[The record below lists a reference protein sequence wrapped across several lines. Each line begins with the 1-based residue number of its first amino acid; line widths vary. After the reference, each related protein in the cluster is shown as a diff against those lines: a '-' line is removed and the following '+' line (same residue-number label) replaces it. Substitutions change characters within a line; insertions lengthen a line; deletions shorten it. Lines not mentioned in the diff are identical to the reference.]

1 MATRETIRRREYH
14 RQWHV
19 EKREELN
26 ERSRAWYY
34 AHREE
39 VAAKTKE
46 RMSNPAYREKI
57 NADARRT
64 YALRQ
69 KAARKTAREEAR
81 KNNSKKIG

>member
-1 MATRETIRRREYH
+1 MATKETIRRREYQ
-14 RQWHV
+14 RQRHI
-19 EKREELN
+19 EKRHELN
-26 ERSRAWYY
+26 ERSRAWYS

-39 VAAKTKE
+39 VAAKSKE
-46 RMSNPAYREKI
+46 RMSDPAYREKR